1 MLRVFLE
8 PLAFF
13 FAPFAA
19 YALWLRLRSQTAPD
33 IDAWSHTRVATLT
46 LAGLAVAIAGV
57 LALGLSSGR
66 HLGAYVPAHV
76 ENGQLVPGRIE

>member
-1 MLRVFLE
+1 MLRVILE

-13 FAPFAA
+13 LAPFAV
-19 YALWLRLRSQTAPD
+19 YALWLRLRNQTAPD
-33 IDAWSHTRVATLT
+33 LDAWSHTRVATLT
-46 LAGLAVAIAGV
+46 LAGLAIAILGV

-76 ENGQLVPGRIE
+76 ENGQLVPGKIE